1 MYVLESI
8 DLITRTYETSGE
20 DSLVVT
26 KMPPRHV
33 LSLLIDI
40 DAHQC
45 CDCSHQFKALR
56 DYLAL
61 KSDSFKKVSTS
72 IFFKLIFIVIFNEL
86 FYD

>member
-8 DLITRTYETSGE
+8 DLITRAYETSGE
-20 DSLVVT
+20 DSLVVR

-45 CDCSHQFKALR
+45 CDCSHQFKTLR

-61 KSDSFKKVSTS
+61 KSDSFKKVSRS
-72 IFFKLIFIVIFNEL
+72 ILLKWILNVL
-86 FYD
+86 